1 METLRIDKLEWL
13 LEATL
18 KLKRHVE
25 LLNTESAVEF
35 YKYMS
40 KQIAEYHELQ
50 EKLEEIELFVFD
62 YDGVFTD
69 GIVLLMEDGSNVRQ
83 ANTRDGYAVQW
94 AVKQGMNLA
103 ILTGG
108 KEEAVRSRMK
118 LLGVDEVHLGCHD
131 KLASLKELCGKL
143 EISLDKV
150 MYMGDD
156 MPDLPAMKEVGLS
169 ICPND
174 AATDIL
180 NIGLVLLTAEK
191 DVREILEQ
199 AMRLNGIW
207 SSENDM
213 WYCTP

>member
-1 METLRIDKLEWL
+1 M
-13 LEATL
+13 
-18 KLKRHVE
+18 
-25 LLNTESAVEF
+25 N
-35 YKYMS
+35 YK
-40 KQIAEYHELQ
+40 I
-50 EKLEEIELFVFD
+50 KLEEIELFVFD

-108 KEEAVRSRMK
+108 KEEAVRSRMM

-156 MPDLPAMKEVGLS
+156 MPDLPAMKAVGLS
-169 ICPND
+169 VCPND
-174 AATDIL
+174 ATTDIL
-180 NIGLVLLTAEK
+180 NIADYVSPVNGGK
-191 DVREILEQ
+191 GCVREILEQ
-199 AMRLNGIW
+199 AMRLKGIW
-207 SSENDM
+207 SSENGYK
-213 WYCTP
+213 W